1 MKKINII
8 TGHYGSG
15 KTNIAVNMAVE
26 LAKQGKKTAIVDLD
40 IVNPYFRSADFEELF
55 SGCGVELVKPLY
67 ANTNLDIPAIS
78 FDLER
83 IANDDGYVIID
94 VGGDDDGAVALG
106 RYAGFLSLFGD
117 DLDFFYVV
125 NKFRYLKGEED
136 EALGLLWKI
145 EAASRLRATKIINN
159 SNLGRETTPQDVLSS
174 IGFAE
179 KIAKESGLP
188 LEFSTAPREIACPL
202 LDGKVKYVDI
212 YVKPVWDE

>member
-15 KTNIAVNMAVE
+15 KTNIAVNMAID
-26 LAKQGKKTAIVDLD
+26 LAKQGEKTAIVDLD

-83 IANDDGYVIID
+83 IVKDDGYVIID

-106 RYAGFLSLFGD
+106 RYAGFLSAFED

-125 NKFRYLKGEED
+125 NKFRYLKGEEG
-136 EALGLLWKI
+136 EALELLWKI
-145 EAASRLRATKIINN
+145 EAASRLRAQ
-159 SNLGRETTPQDVLSS
+159 R
-174 IGFAE
+174 
-179 KIAKESGLP
+179 
-188 LEFSTAPREIACPL
+188 
-202 LDGKVKYVDI
+202 
-212 YVKPVWDE
+212 